1 MVSLCCFK
9 ISFLFLATVLIF
21 FIAGLLSNAP
31 RARRSLGAYRIPWR
45 PAFSSHLISPVL
57 GSCSLRVPPGLSA
70 DDGQPG
76 SYQLA
81 RWVSTEKRASSDRCM
96 LARIRHL
103 RFRAHVSSAVNVAQQ
118 QKGTMPRM
126 TVGSVRPAARF
137 DRMSACACH

>member
-1 MVSLCCFK
+1 MLWPIIARSTTLSCDVRGGVEGKS
-9 ISFLFLATVLIF
+9 INGDENRAT
-21 FIAGLLSNAP
+21 
-31 RARRSLGAYRIPWR
+31 RAR
-45 PAFSSHLISPVL
+45 SPIL

-76 SYQLA
+76 SYQLV

-118 QKGTMPRM
+118 KKGTMPRV

-137 DRMSACACH
+137 DRMSACAYH